1 MLLRTFTKT
10 YDLQLLPAAHTG
22 ILLGNLVWNPFLGKP
37 KLSHPGM
44 PNHIGNALYD
54 VGIITKTAWQDM
66 LKTLDVPMCKNAKLA
81 KIKIDAVQEVAG
93 SVLDKLGL
101 GFEQAYVV
109 ESVITDVCA
118 KVMKNNMRV
127 ELDEFLE
134 QVHPK
139 LFRSLFRNPRK
150 VYMITELYYGSLKL
164 KVEKKHELTFERM
177 VAATKWP
184 VRADLNNKKNHEYVF
199 AHNEVP
205 FAYKMER
212 ILGFNG

>member
-1 MLLRTFTKT
+1 MLLRTFTKN
-10 YDLQLLPAAHTG
+10 YNLQLLPAAHTG
-22 ILLGNLVWNPFLGKP
+22 ILLGNLVWKPFLGKP

-44 PNHIGNALYD
+44 PNHISNALYD
-54 VGIITKTAWQDM
+54 IGIITKTTWQDI
-66 LKTLDVPMCKNAKLA
+66 LNKLEVPICKNAKLA
-81 KIKIDAVQEVAG
+81 KIKIDDVQQVVG

-101 GFEQAYVV
+101 GFEQSYVV

-118 KVMKNNMRV
+118 KVMDNNMRV
-127 ELDEFLE
+127 GLDRYLE
-134 QVHPK
+134 QIDPK
-139 LFRSLFRNPRK
+139 LLRFSFRNPRK
-150 VYMITELYYGSLKL
+150 VYLITELYYGSIKI
-164 KVEKKHELTFERM
+164 KVEKAHELTFERL

-184 VRADLNNKKNHEYVF
+184 VQANLKKENNHEYVF